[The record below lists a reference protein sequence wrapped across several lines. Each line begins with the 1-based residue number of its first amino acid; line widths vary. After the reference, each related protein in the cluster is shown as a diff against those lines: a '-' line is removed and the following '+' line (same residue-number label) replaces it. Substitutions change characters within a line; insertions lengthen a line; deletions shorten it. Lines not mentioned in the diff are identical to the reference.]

1 MAFFRCDVM
10 SESLGMATS
19 VLVTMPDTGDLAAA
33 PVVYLL
39 HGLTDNCT
47 GWLRYTQA
55 EHLAR
60 THGAI
65 LIVPEV
71 QRSFYTDMACGPKYF
86 TYINQEL
93 PTLCRRFFGIQPVP
107 ERTYIMGLSMGG
119 YGAMKCAF
127 TAPQQYAGCAGFSS
141 VAEIQAELP
150 QLCRWMKIRQFS
162 RTALCRHRMICLI
175 GGEIP
180 RRNVPHA
187 PPVFGLRPA
196 GQSVPRQPTPARY
209 LAGDELAPDLVRSP
223 RRPQLVFLERCAG
236 KSDERTFGKLEMTAS

>member
-93 PTLCRRFFGIQPVP
+93 PTLCIWA
-107 ERTYIMGLSMGG
+107 
-119 YGAMKCAF
+119 GA
-127 TAPQQYAGCAGFSS
+127 T
-141 VAEIQAELP
+141 
-150 QLCRWMKIRQFS
+150 
-162 RTALCRHRMICLI
+162 
-175 GGEIP
+175 
-180 RRNVPHA
+180 
-187 PPVFGLRPA
+187 PA
-196 GQSVPRQPTPARY
+196 GS
-209 LAGDELAPDLVRSP
+209 GS
-223 RRPQLVFLERCAG
+223 
-236 KSDERTFGKLEMTAS
+236 KSTVSA

>member
-93 PTLCRRFFGIQPVP
+93 PTLYRRFFGIQPVP

-150 QLCRWMKIRQFS
+150 SSAAGMKIRQFS
-162 RTALCRHRMICLI
+162 RTALCRHRMICLTWWRNSAT
-175 GGEIP
+175 ERAPCPACFWPAASRTVCTPPTYACAIP
-180 RRNVPHA
+180 CRR
-187 PPVFGLRPA
+187 
-196 GQSVPRQPTPARY
+196 
-209 LAGDELAPDLVRSP
+209 
-223 RRPQLVFLERCAG
+223 
-236 KSDERTFGKLEMTAS
+236 

>member
-71 QRSFYTDMACGPKYF
+71 QRSFYTDMTYGLPYF
-86 TYINQEL
+86 TYVSEEL
-93 PTLCRRFFGIQPVP
+93 PAVCRRMFGLGAAR
-107 ERTYIMGLSMGG
+107 EKNYIFGLSMGG
-119 YGAMKCAF
+119 YGAMKCAL
-127 TAPQQYAGCAGFSS
+127 TYPDRYAGAASFSGVMRS
-141 VAEIQAELP
+141 
-150 QLCRWMKIRQFS
+150 
-162 RTALCRHRMICLI
+162 
-175 GGEIP
+175 
-180 RRNVPHA
+180 
-187 PPVFGLRPA
+187 PA
-196 GQSVPRQPTPARY
+196 GMRVARQA
-209 LAGDELAPDLVRSP
+209 
-223 RRPQLVFLERCAG
+223 
-236 KSDERTFGKLEMTAS
+236 

>member
-150 QLCRWMKIRQFS
+150 QLCRWHEDQAIFPHGIVPPQDDLF
-162 RTALCRHRMICLI
+162 
-175 GGEIP
+175 P

>member
-71 QRSFYTDMACGPKYF
+71 QRSFYTNMACGPKYF

-93 PTLCRRFFGIQPVP
+93 PTLFRRFFGIQPVP

-150 QLCRWMKIRQFS
+150 QLCRWHEDQAIFP
-162 RTALCRHRMICLI
+162 HGIVCLLYTS
-175 GGEIP
+175 P
-180 RRNVPHA
+180 
-187 PPVFGLRPA
+187 
-196 GQSVPRQPTPARY
+196 
-209 LAGDELAPDLVRSP
+209 SP
-223 RRPQLVFLERCAG
+223 RDTR
-236 KSDERTFGKLEMTAS
+236 

>member
-1 MAFFRCDVM
+1 MAFFRCDIM

-33 PVVYLL
+33 SVVYLL

-93 PTLCRRFFGIQPVP
+93 PTLCRRFFGIQPVS

-150 QLCRWMKIRQFS
+150 QLCRWHEDQAIFPHGVVPPQDDLFAWRRNSAVERAPCPACFWPAAS
-162 RTALCRHRMICLI
+162 RTVCT
-175 GGEIP
+175 
-180 RRNVPHA
+180 
-187 PPVFGLRPA
+187 PPTCA
-196 GQSVPRQPTPARY
+196 CAY
-209 LAGDELAPDLVRSP
+209 LAGDELALDLVRSP
-223 RRPQLVFLERCAG
+223 RRPQLVFWNDALGRAME
-236 KSDERTFGKLEMTAS
+236 KMIF

>member
-71 QRSFYTDMACGPKYF
+71 QRSFYTDMAYGLPYF
-86 TYINQEL
+86 TYVSEEL
-93 PTLCRRFFGIQPVP
+93 PAVCRRMFGLGAAREQN
-107 ERTYIMGLSMGG
+107 YIFGLSMGG
-119 YGAMKCAF
+119 YGAMKCAL
-127 TAPQQYAGCAGFSS
+127 TYPDRYAGAASFSGVCDLRRTVERRS
-141 VAEIQAELP
+141 ISLHESEIAAIFGEEKAVPPKDDLFVLAERLSGDAPGLYLSCGEQDGLYAAN
-150 QLCRWMKIRQFS
+150 CRLDEHLKSLGIAHRFDHWPGAHTWDFWDTSLRA
-162 RTALCRHRMICLI
+162 AL
-175 GGEIP
+175 
-180 RRNVPHA
+180 A
-187 PPVFGLRPA
+187 YFF
-196 GQSVPRQPTPARY
+196 
-209 LAGDELAPDLVRSP
+209 D
-223 RRPQLVFLERCAG
+223 
-236 KSDERTFGKLEMTAS
+236 